1 MYAIDWSAI
10 FGRAPSKS
18 APQGDVGATV
28 AVPVA
33 TRSFFSRISPTVW
46 ALGFTSLL
54 TDVSSEMVASVLPM
68 YLVLQLGISP
78 VAFGVI
84 DGLYQG
90 MAALVRIVGGLLGDR
105 WRRYK
110 ELASVGYGISAACRL
125 LILAAGASWT
135 TIAGVVAIDRIG
147 KGLRTAPRDA
157 LISLRSRS
165 DDLATAFGVHRAL
178 DAVGAFIGPIV
189 AFLLLARMRGAFDVL
204 FVVSFAVAVLGVGV
218 ILLFVEPAR
227 AESPAVASAAP
238 GVREMLAVLGLPRF
252 RAITTCALLLG
263 IPTISDS
270 FMFLSLQSSLQ
281 SGATAFPLFYVG
293 TSICTALFAV
303 PAGRVADLL
312 GRGKVLLAGY
322 VLLGLAYLA
331 VLTTGG
337 VPAVVLTLFLLGG
350 YYAATDGVLTAMAAA
365 ELPVGSAGGG
375 LALLATVT
383 NVARLAASV
392 LFGVLWSTMGMPG
405 ATRIYLAG
413 LTISILC
420 ATVVIVRTFRS
431 SAGAP
436 PDTVDLPR

>member
-18 APQGDVGATV
+18 ATPAGSDAAGA
-28 AVPVA
+28 AHPEA
-33 TRSFFSRISPTVW
+33 RSFFSRISPTVW

-78 VAFGVI
+78 VAFGII

-90 MAALVRIVGGLLGDR
+90 IAALVRIAGGMLGDR

-110 ELASVGYGISAACRL
+110 ELAAVGYGVSAACRL

-135 TIAGVVAIDRIG
+135 TIAAVVSIDRIG

-157 LISLRSRS
+157 MISLRSRS
-165 DDLATAFGVHRAL
+165 EDLATAFGVHRAL

-189 AFLLLARMRGAFDVL
+189 AFLVLARMQGAFDVL
-204 FVVSFAVAVLGVGV
+204 FIVSFAVAVLGLGV
-218 ILLFVEPAR
+218 ILIFVEPVRVESR
-227 AESPAVASAAP
+227 ASSATVP
-238 GVREMLAVLGLPRF
+238 GIREMLGVLGLPRF
-252 RAITTCALLLG
+252 RAITILALMLG

-270 FMFLSLQSSLQ
+270 FLFLSLQTKLQ
-281 SGATAFPLFYVG
+281 TGATAFPLFYVG
-293 TSICTALFAV
+293 TSICTAMFSV
-303 PAGRVADLL
+303 PGGRVADIV

-322 VLLGLAYLA
+322 VLLGLAYLS
-331 VLTTGG
+331 VMTTGG
-337 VPAVVLTLFLLGG
+337 AAAVVLTLLLMGG

-365 ELPVGSAGGG
+365 ELPASAAGGG
-375 LALLATVT
+375 LAMLATVT

-392 LFGVLWSTMGMPG
+392 IFGLLWSTVGMQG

-413 LTISILC
+413 LALAIVG
-420 ATVVIVRTFRS
+420 ATFVVARTLHASRV
-431 SAGAP
+431 
-436 PDTVDLPR
+436 PDAVDPAR